1 MINIYFVIYFNVM
14 LLKNENYNINQYPKI
29 LNYWINNKLSSGLKE
44 KHINIIK
51 NTHSKITITISN
63 KK

>member
-1 MINIYFVIYFNVM
+1 M
-14 LLKNENYNINQYPKI
+14 LLKNDNYNINQNPKI

-51 NTHSKITITISN
+51 NTHSKITISN

>member
-1 MINIYFVIYFNVM
+1 MINIYFVIYINVM
-14 LLKNENYNINQYPKI
+14 LLKNDNYNINQNPKI

-51 NTHSKITITISN
+51 NTHSKITISN